1 MGEQE
6 QYFLEDTIDILADY
20 DGCKTEKQLKGL
32 IDETKARLIALLN
45 GTIDVYGYEEEEE
58 EEN

>member
-1 MGEQE
+1 MTEQE
-6 QYFLEDTIDILADY
+6 QYFIEDTMDILADY

-32 IDETKARLIALLN
+32 IDETRSRLAALLS

-58 EEN
+58 N